1 MRKHGSKPSPRKT
14 AYRTTLTLPADLATG
29 LNRVAKKMGVSQ
41 SALVTAL
48 LSEAVPDL
56 ERLLVLAPKSRT
68 DADGI
73 KRFRGASIDAITAA
87 VAKTLKQI

>member
-1 MRKHGSKPSPRKT
+1 MHKHGSKLPRKKT
-14 AYRTTLTLPADLATG
+14 AFRTTLTLPADLATG

-41 SALVTAL
+41 SALVTSL

-56 ERLLVLAPKSRT
+56 ERLLLLAPKAQT

-73 KRFRGASIDAITAA
+73 KRFRGASIDAINAA
-87 VAKTLKQI
+87 VQKALKRI